1 MAIRADV
8 AMVGADEKAFQ
19 STETHPVIIL
29 NDYKIWDCGDEMRF
43 GTNAGVKAS
52 ASFYID
58 TGDKGDI
65 HFNGHVIGNTDTNA
79 FQGDLTGDVYGR
91 VTNITTKP
99 DGTNH
104 STAELDEDPNA
115 TVSTRTMYYTDQR
128 VFDAI
133 SVTNTHS
140 TDSKLTK
147 TNGVINLN
155 HFTTTARTA
164 ANNFGSATDSSKDG
178 EVIQDISITNE
189 GHVSNISTANLDDR
203 YHPVGGDSNTSL
215 VVDDLTVNGTTT
227 TVNSQEVS
235 IGDTIITLADNRSTT
250 HNPTNWT
257 GITINRGAEADAH
270 FHFDETANKWR
281 LYLGVGPADTSRT
294 VATLIANIEG
304 TVTDISNHTTDS
316 LIEGTTNKY
325 YTNTRARASISA
337 VTNTSGTRRGS
348 LSYNSTTGVIS
359 YEGVTQAEIR
369 KDFSAG
375 SSTSGDFGSLTY
387 TSSTGKFTYDK
398 VSKANVRSC
407 VSVTGNLGYNKTT
420 GVFNYDEHV
429 MSHGLTTS
437 GRTVKVKS
445 GTGVAVNA
453 TGVHIG
459 QAVGTNQD
467 VTFNSVTAGSFNTTS
482 DMSLK
487 NNIQSINTPLQ
498 KIQALDGVGFNW
510 NSCDTGKRFGM
521 IADDVEQVIPEA
533 VAKNEQGLRSIDYSA
548 VVAHLVE
555 AVKDLSDKVDS
566 LSNQ

>member
-1 MAIRADV
+1 MAIRADSSSV
-8 AMVGADEKAFQ
+8 TVNEQALV
-19 STETHPVIIL
+19 STESYPAIVL
-29 NDYKIWDCGDEMRF
+29 NDYKIWDCGDELRF
-43 GTNAGVKAS
+43 GTNAGVKAN
-52 ASFYID
+52 ASFYVD
-58 TGDKGDI
+58 TGDAGDI
-65 HFNGHVIGNTDTNA
+65 HFNGHVIGNSDANA
-79 FQGDLTGDVYGR
+79 FQGDLTGDVTGR
-91 VTNITTKP
+91 ITNITTKP

-104 STAELDEDPNA
+104 STAELAEDPNA
-115 TVSTRTMYYTDQR
+115 SVISGTMYYTDQR

-133 SVTNTHS
+133 SVTNTHG
-140 TDSKLTK
+140 TASKLTK

-164 ANNFGSATDSSKDG
+164 VNNFGSATNSSKDG
-178 EVIQDISITNE
+178 EVIQDISVTDE
-189 GHVSNISTANLDDR
+189 GHISNIIMANLDDR

-227 TVNSQEVS
+227 TVNSSEVS

-270 FHFDETANKWR
+270 FHFDETTNKWR
-281 LYLGVGPADTSRT
+281 LYLGDGPSGTKT

-304 TVTDISNHTTDS
+304 QVTDISNHS
-316 LIEGTTNKY
+316 TTNLTEGSNLY
-325 YTNTRARASISA
+325 YTNARVHAAINVSNTGNGGRGSIS
-337 VTNTSGTRRGS
+337 
-348 LSYNSTTGVIS
+348 YNNAGIIS

-369 KDFSAG
+369 GDFNARN
-375 SSTSGDFGSLTY
+375 SGGNFGSLSY
-387 TSSTGKFTYDK
+387 NSNTGDFTFTR
-398 VSKANVRSC
+398 VSQANVRSC
-407 VSVTGNLGYNKTT
+407 VSATGVLGYNSST
-420 GVFNYDEHV
+420 GVFSYTEHN
-429 MSHGLTTS
+429 MQSGLVTS
-437 GRTVKVKS
+437 GTGNRIVKVKA
-445 GTGVAVNA
+445 GTGIAVDAN
-453 TGVHIG
+453 GVHIG

-510 NSCDTGKRFGM
+510 NNCNSGKKFGM

>member
-1 MAIRADV
+1 MAIRADSSSV
-8 AMVGADEKAFQ
+8 TADEQAFI
-19 STETHPVIIL
+19 STESNPAIVL

-99 DGTNH
+99 NGTNH
-104 STAELDEDPNA
+104 STAELEEDPNA
-115 TVSTRTMYYTDQR
+115 TVVTGTMYYTDQR

-140 TDSKLTK
+140 TASKLTK
-147 TNGVINLN
+147 TDGVINLN

-164 ANNFGSATDSSKDG
+164 VNNFGSATDSSKDG

-189 GHVSNISTANLDDR
+189 GHVSGISTANLDDR
-203 YHPVGGDSNTSL
+203 YHPVGGDANTSL
-215 VVDDLTVNGTTT
+215 VVDDLTVNGVTT
-227 TVNSQEVS
+227 TVNSSEVS

-270 FHFDETANKWR
+270 FHFDETTNKWR
-281 LYLGVGPADTSRT
+281 LYLGDGPSGNKT
-294 VATLIANIEG
+294 VTTLIANIEG
-304 TVTDISNHTTDS
+304 QVTDISNHS
-316 LIEGTTNKY
+316 TTNLKEGGNLY
-325 YTNTRARASISA
+325 YTDARVHAAIDVSNTGNGGRGSISYDDA
-337 VTNTSGTRRGS
+337 GT
-348 LSYNSTTGVIS
+348 IS
-359 YEGVTQAEIR
+359 YEGVTQTEIR
-369 KDFSAG
+369 GDFSAG
-375 SSTSGDFGSLTY
+375 NSTSGKFGSLSYSNT
-387 TSSTGKFTYDK
+387 TGKFTYTR
-398 VSKANVRSC
+398 VSQADVRGC
-407 VSVTGNLGYNKTT
+407 VSVTGALGYDKST
-420 GVFNYDEHV
+420 GVFNYNEYN
-429 MSHGLTTS
+429 MQSGLVTS
-437 GRTVKVKS
+437 GTGNRIVKVKA
-445 GTGVAVNA
+445 GTGVAVDA
-453 TGVHIG
+453 TGVKIG
-459 QAVGTNQD
+459 QAVGKNQD
-467 VTFNSVTAGSFNTTS
+467 VTFKSVTAGSFNTTS

-510 NSCDTGKRFGM
+510 NSCNSGKKFGM